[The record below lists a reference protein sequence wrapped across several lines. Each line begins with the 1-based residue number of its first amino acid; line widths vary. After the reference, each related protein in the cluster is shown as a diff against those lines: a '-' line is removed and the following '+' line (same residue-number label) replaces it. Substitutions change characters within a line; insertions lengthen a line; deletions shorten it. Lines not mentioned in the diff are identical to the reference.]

1 MYYII
6 SMKKSRKIIG
16 EEVKKLSINSP
27 LIDMIFAI
35 VIRLITK
42 ENYLKIE
49 INFLHLFFVCVLFIL
64 WDFLQWFNLSTCRQC
79 QRYNR

>member
-42 ENYLKIE
+42 EN
-49 INFLHLFFVCVLFIL
+49 
-64 WDFLQWFNLSTCRQC
+64 
-79 QRYNR
+79 

>member
-1 MYYII
+1 
-6 SMKKSRKIIG
+6 MKKSRKIIG

-49 INFLHLFFVCVLFIL
+49 INFLHLFFVCVLKWKKCHSIVIQY
-64 WDFLQWFNLSTCRQC
+64 D
-79 QRYNR
+79 YIIEA

>member
-1 MYYII
+1 
-6 SMKKSRKIIG
+6 MKKSRKIIG
-16 EEVKKLSINSP
+16 EEVKKLSINSH

-49 INFLHLFFVCVLFIL
+49 INFLHLFFVCVLK
-64 WDFLQWFNLSTCRQC
+64 
-79 QRYNR
+79 